1 MGSCMTTVKVL
12 PNESTQIQT
21 TRVRTEM
28 IKRPS
33 AVQQLKNLA
42 QVVELRDKLL
52 AVIATLEGL
61 KAKLEVQGKA
71 LIKRH
76 KRGRSLF
83 ALKRLR
89 LYTNLIE
96 DVQRQIEILEKAIVG
111 HDQNAVDP
119 QQLSS
124 DSLVL
129 LGEIKDIMKLESPL
143 HDKETLKEREEK
155 FKPLFKKYQIQNTD
169 VYLLFAQYEAEV
181 NEITL
186 TTSTV
191 FKKSDFDEKF
201 KCDSDGL
208 AKSESEA
215 LTKSGSD
222 GSTQPNTIE
231 NLDLVYQGSEIKV
244 C

>member
-1 MGSCMTTVKVL
+1 MMKRPTLTQQR
-12 PNESTQIQT
+12 NNITQIT
-21 TRVRTEM
+21 D
-28 IKRPS
+28 
-33 AVQQLKNLA
+33 
-42 QVVELRDKLL
+42 LRDKLIT
-52 AVIATLEGL
+52 VIATLEAL
-61 KAKLEVQGKA
+61 KAKLETQGKA

-83 ALKRLR
+83 ALKRYR
-89 LYTNLIE
+89 LYTKLIE
-96 DVQRQIEILEKAIVG
+96 DIKVQIEILEKAIVG
-111 HDQNAVDP
+111 EQQQPIDP

-191 FKKSDFDEKF
+191 FKKSDVDALF
-201 KCDSDGL
+201 KSDCDGL
-208 AKSESEA
+208 AKSESDA

-222 GSTQPNTIE
+222 GSSGSTQPNTIE
-231 NLDLVYQGSEIKV
+231 NLDLAYQGSVVKV